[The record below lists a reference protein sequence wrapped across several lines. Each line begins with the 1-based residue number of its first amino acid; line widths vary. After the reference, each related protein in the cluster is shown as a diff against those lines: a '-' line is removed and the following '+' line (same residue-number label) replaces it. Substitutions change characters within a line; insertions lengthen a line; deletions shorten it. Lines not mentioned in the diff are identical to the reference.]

1 MTEAGSKTREK
12 EKEKVLTLAEH
23 TGGLMPPSP
32 GFFHSPFCSPLP
44 DVAPVLLRRP
54 AAGLPAR
61 A

>member
-1 MTEAGSKTREK
+1 MKLERRK
-12 EKEKVLTLAEH
+12 KEKVLTLAGH

-44 DVAPVLLRRP
+44 DVAPVLLRRLVV
-54 AAGLPAR
+54 GLPVR